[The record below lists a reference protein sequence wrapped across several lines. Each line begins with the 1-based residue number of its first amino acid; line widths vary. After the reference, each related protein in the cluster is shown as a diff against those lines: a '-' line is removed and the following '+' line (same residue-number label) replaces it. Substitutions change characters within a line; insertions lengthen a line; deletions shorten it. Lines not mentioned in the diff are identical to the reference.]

1 MMVNN
6 ETDLKLA
13 KQEVAV
19 MVRGAKGR
27 QEAGRGGK
35 RQEKALRAGENS
47 GKTIEKKKGREEKPH
62 Q

>member
-13 KQEVAV
+13 EQEVAV
-19 MVRGAKGR
+19 MVRRGKGR

-47 GKTIEKKKGREEKPH
+47 GKTIKRKKGREENPR